1 MRFPLA
7 RLVGVL
13 AAVLGTACVPAR
25 QAERAAGETERL
37 ASEGYRLETHQGLQ
51 MSCREEMMT
60 GSAFSRRNCLTS
72 AQLAE
77 RERRARQVIDTR
89 DMGDKSQCGQS
100 CR

>member
-1 MRFPLA
+1 MRLPPT
-7 RLVGVL
+7 RLIGLL
-13 AAVLGTACVPAR
+13 AAVLGAACVPAR
-25 QAERAAGETERL
+25 QSERAAGETELL
-37 ASEGYRLETHQGLQ
+37 ASEGYRLMTYQGRQ
-51 MSCREEMMT
+51 VYCREEKMT